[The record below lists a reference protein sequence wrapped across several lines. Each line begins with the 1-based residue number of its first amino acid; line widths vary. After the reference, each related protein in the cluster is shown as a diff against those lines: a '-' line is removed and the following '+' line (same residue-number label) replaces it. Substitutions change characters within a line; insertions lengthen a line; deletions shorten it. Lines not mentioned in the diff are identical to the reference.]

1 MPGFRPSLKGREL
14 IRSSMDEEGITV
26 PYLARIAGV
35 SAQMVWK
42 DVNLLK
48 SMLEKDTLQEVK
60 P

>member
-1 MPGFRPSLKGREL
+1 
-14 IRSSMDEEGITV
+14 MDEEGITV